1 MHELINYLM
10 ETEKKK
16 GLLSLASSKD
26 QDIVTMPINRLAI
39 LSDVIFALAM
49 TSMLFAI
56 DLPSSE
62 DVSSTEEL
70 LVYFETRPPGTI
82 IYLLSFLLVAVYW
95 FKHLERFKY
104 FKKTNSTH
112 LWIEIGFLAFLM
124 LVPIMNTW
132 TMILPD
138 QPLPLAAY
146 SFMMFMVG
154 FLAFLSWNYATRK
167 KELVSEDLSS
177 TTIRQ
182 VKHESLVEPVIA
194 LVSIAMAWVNPMVWD
209 ITMFSIPVFFIL
221 QKRITTYYE
230 KKERAKSAIVD

>member
-1 MHELINYLM
+1 M

-16 GLLSLASSKD
+16 GLQSLGSSKD

-56 DLPSSE
+56 DLPNSE

-70 LVYFETRPPGTI
+70 WVFLENRPPGTI

-104 FKKTNSTH
+104 YKKTNSTH

-124 LVPIMNTW
+124 LVPVMNTW

-138 QPLPLAAY
+138 QPLPLTAY
-146 SFMMFMVG
+146 SLMMFMVG
-154 FLAFLSWNYATRK
+154 FFAFLSWNYATRK

-182 VKHESLVEPVIA
+182 VKHESLVEPTIA
-194 LVSIAMAWVNPMVWD
+194 LVAIALAWVKPILWD
-209 ITMFSIPVFFIL
+209 IAMFSIPVFFIL
-221 QKRITTYYE
+221 QKRITNYYE
-230 KKERAKSAIVD
+230 KKDKG

>member
-1 MHELINYLM
+1 MD
-10 ETEKKK
+10 TEKKK
-16 GLLSLASSKD
+16 GLLSLASTKD
-26 QDIVTMPINRLAI
+26 TDIVTMPINRLAI
-39 LSDVIFALAM
+39 LSDVIFARAM
-49 TSMLFAI
+49 TAMRFAM
-56 DLPSSE
+56 DLPNSE

-70 LVYFETRPPGTI
+70 VLYFENRPPGTI

-104 FKKTNSTH
+104 FKQTNSTH

-138 QPLPLAAY
+138 HPLPLAAY

-154 FLAFLSWNYATRK
+154 ILAFLSWNYATRK
-167 KELVSEDLSS
+167 KELVNKKLSS
-177 TTIRQ
+177 NTIRQ
-182 VKHESLVEPVIA
+182 VKHESLVEPTIA
-194 LVSIAMAWVNPMVWD
+194 LVSIAMAWVNPLVWD
-209 ITMFSIPVFFIL
+209 ITMFSIPLFFIL

-230 KKERAKSAIVD
+230 KKEKEK